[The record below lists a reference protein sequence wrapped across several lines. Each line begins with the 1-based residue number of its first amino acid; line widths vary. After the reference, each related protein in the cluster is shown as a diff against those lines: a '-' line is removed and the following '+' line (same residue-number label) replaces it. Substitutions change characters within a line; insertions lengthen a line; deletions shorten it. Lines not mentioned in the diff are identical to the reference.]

1 MKPGVQENVSKLY
14 MDAYTIHYTDN
25 DIPKAFGLY
34 RRILA
39 RYPYSKEA
47 GYAASQIQAIIN
59 TVVPEEERLTVQ
71 MDMAAARFN
80 AMNILSEEPYSVA
93 PSEESE
99 PVGPSEEK
107 KPN

>member
-1 MKPGVQENVSKLY
+1 MTPDEQAEVSRLY
-14 MDAYTIHYTDN
+14 MDAYNIHYTNN
-25 DIPKAFGLY
+25 DMRKAFGLY

-47 GYAASQIQAIIN
+47 GHAASQIQVIIN

-71 MDMAAARFN
+71 MDLAAVRFN
-80 AMNILSEEPYSVA
+80 TANGLD
-93 PSEESE
+93 EESDMFT
-99 PVGPSEEK
+99 PPDAK